1 MDVVSRLAAL
11 PRVKD
16 NTASPF
22 FQARPGAAHGLSV
35 LASGA
40 ASLRPRRRRLALL
53 MMQHARCPCPILQ
66 AGKAAG
72 DKRAD
77 VAERAFGR
85 PFAKIVIERCGI
97 TGGDATAP

>member
-1 MDVVSRLAAL
+1 MGDLPNGTAFAMTTHPVPELDATNLVVGRVVEGQEFVEALEAL

-16 NTASPF
+16 NSGSAF
-22 FQARPGAAHGLSV
+22 F
-35 LASGA
+35 
-40 ASLRPRRRRLALL
+40 
-53 MMQHARCPCPILQ
+53 Q

-85 PFAKIVIERCGI
+85 PFAKVAIWESGI
-97 TGGDATAP
+97 L

>member
-1 MDVVSRLAAL
+1 MCGGGSIRSSASGADQPPTLTPHPSPLYPSAQGLDLVQQLAAL

-22 FQARPGAAHGLSV
+22 F
-35 LASGA
+35 
-40 ASLRPRRRRLALL
+40 
-53 MMQHARCPCPILQ
+53 Q

-77 VAERAFGR
+77 VAERAFGK
-85 PFAKIVIERCGI
+85 PFAKIVVERCGLL
-97 TGGDATAP
+97 